1 MAVASRSSSDVA
13 EIEVSARAGRRS
25 FTIEYKTWVVQ
36 EAARLR
42 GSGEIGELLR
52 REGLF
57 SSQLTMWRQQYQ
69 TGGRHA
75 LSQKRGPKARP
86 DSVSANVARLE
97 RENAK
102 LREQLTRAELV
113 IDIQKKVST
122 LLGIRLTEPP
132 GEPT

>member
-1 MAVASRSSSDVA
+1 MAVPSSRSSEVA
-13 EIEVSARAGRRS
+13 EIEVSPRGGRRS

-52 REGLF
+52 RAGLF

-75 LSQKRGPKARP
+75 LSQRRGPKAKP
-86 DSVSANVARLE
+86 DATALDLARLE
-97 RENAK
+97 SENEK
-102 LREQLTRAELV
+102 LRNN
-113 IDIQKKVST
+113 
-122 LLGIRLTEPP
+122 
-132 GEPT
+132 

>member
-1 MAVASRSSSDVA
+1 MAGPSRSTSAVA

-42 GSGEIGELLR
+42 GSGEIGALLR

-69 TGGRHA
+69 AGGRHA
-75 LSQKRGPKARP
+75 LSQKRGPQAKRDGA
-86 DSVSANVARLE
+86 SAEVARLA

-122 LLGIRLTEPP
+122 LLGIPLTEPP
-132 GEPT
+132 GAPT